1 MITFVLGKQNSGKSE
16 LAEKLAMQSGDV
28 RRYYI
33 ATMKIFD
40 DEGRD
45 RVRKHR
51 EKREGKGFIT
61 IEREYDIIS
70 VLNDMEYPE
79 QATLL
84 LECVSNLVGNEIY
97 DNAARAER
105 LKCGE
110 LSAEGFADE
119 TAEEIKQLSE
129 KVHNTIIVSNEYES
143 DAEGYDDET
152 RDYIRM
158 LDMVNE
164 RISRYSDRIYDLR
177 KGSTD

>member
-16 LAEKLAMQSGDV
+16 LAEKLAMQSGDD

-33 ATMKIFD
+33 ATMKILD
-40 DEGRD
+40 EEGRD

-61 IEREYDIIS
+61 IEREYDILG
-70 VLNDMEYPE
+70 VLNDLEEPDE
-79 QATLL
+79 ATLL

-105 LKCGE
+105 RKDGE
-110 LSAEGFADE
+110 LSTEGFADE
-119 TAEEIKQLSE
+119 IADEIKKLSE
-129 KVHNTIIVSNEYES
+129 NVHNMIIVSNEYES

-152 RDYIRM
+152 RNYVHM

-164 RISRYSDRIYDLR
+164 RISRYTDWIYDLR
-177 KGSTD
+177 KG